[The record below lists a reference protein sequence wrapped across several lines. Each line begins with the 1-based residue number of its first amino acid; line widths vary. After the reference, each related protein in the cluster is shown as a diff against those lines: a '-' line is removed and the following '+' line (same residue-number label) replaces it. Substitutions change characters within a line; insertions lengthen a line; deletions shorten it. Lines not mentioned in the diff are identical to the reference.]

1 MKLHSRK
8 PNEFNITQNKTVM
21 EYAIEYS
28 KSNMNKIECLKLIN
42 HVRLY
47 ERVFLPCELLRDS
60 GKEQTEAFRCNFKK
74 SQIKW
79 TFYHYSIDQLSKR
92 AFKL

>member
-28 KSNMNKIECLKLIN
+28 KSNANEIECLKLIN

-47 ERVFLPCELLRDS
+47 KRVFLPCELLRDS
-60 GKEQTEAFRCNFKK
+60 EKEQMEAFRCDFKK

-79 TFYHYSIDQLSKR
+79 MFYHYRIDQPSKR